1 MITLNPQVRRAVYD
15 KIVSMGNFYGKYADG
30 TYNNDD
36 LNVVNFLKQIWD
48 LPAMRSEDPRFRNA
62 EADATQHLI
71 NNDDWDTSYVFER
84 RFNLLA
90 GDQAYFVKFI
100 ELVASPMVRKDR
112 AEMEEYVDAIN
123 ECLKPA
129 NCELAVEDFLDGE
142 PVYRL
147 KEGLDH
153 SEFPIDI
160 NKNTLQVYVS
170 SSPDTYPSLDLHE
183 YRWDDFGFKTRYKL
197 YYCESSEIM
206 HLIGVVKIMKKG
218 EGITYGQLPD
228 NFCSLSDEYCSLGQ
242 DMSYYRNIKKYLG
255 SKYKDVLFAMRDAA
269 CFSKI
274 ADNFI
279 EESVFKVSLLRERDA
294 DRALQFAQYE
304 LAGFDAGEDKTFVF
318 KAELPYRRGEYL
330 NIKFN
335 FGKVQREDNL
345 NRIIALIGNNGIGK
359 TTVLNQL
366 AEALVSN
373 KTELFNPQIP
383 VFSKVIAA
391 SYSIFDDFYNVKGC
405 TYNYVYC
412 GMQENKRIM
421 NDDELAKRRRISV
434 ELLKKKPGGHKILRC
449 FLNRVIDDEIVAMMY
464 NEENQFSEGKLQNIY
479 KWLSSGQTMLMNLI
493 IEILTHIRQNT
504 LILIDEPEVHLH
516 PNAITEMV
524 HIVDSLCE
532 RYSSCCIMATHSPV
546 VVQELLSRNVIV
558 MDREQDGSPVIR
570 PMRLESMGEN
580 LTTIT
585 QEIFG
590 RSNKE
595 PLYIKKI
602 KELVDK
608 YRNMD
613 EVLQE
618 VQNNDVP
625 ISMPMYLLLDKM
637 FSEK

>member
-1 MITLNPQVRRAVYD
+1 MINLTPQVRRAVYD

-30 TYNNDD
+30 TYSNDD

-100 ELVASPMVRKDR
+100 ELVVSPMVRTDR
-112 AEMEEYVDAIN
+112 TEMEEYVDAIN

-129 NCELAVEDFLDGE
+129 NCELAVEDFLDGD

-153 SEFPIDI
+153 NEFPIDI

-183 YRWDDFGFKTRYKL
+183 FRWDDFGFKTRYKL
-197 YYCESSEIM
+197 FYCESSEIKY
-206 HLIGVVKIMKKG
+206 LIGVVKIMKKG

-228 NFCSLSDEYCSLGQ
+228 SFSSLSNEYCSLGQ

-255 SKYKDVLFAMRDAA
+255 HKYKDVLYALRDAA

-274 ADNFI
+274 ADYFI
-279 EESVFKVSLLRERDA
+279 EESVFKVSLLREREA

-345 NRIIALIGNNGIGK
+345 NRIVALIGNNGIGK
-359 TTVLNQL
+359 TTVLSQL
-366 AEALVSN
+366 AKALVGN
-373 KTELFNPQIP
+373 EQNRFNPQMP

-391 SYSIFDDFYNVKGC
+391 SYSIFDDFYDVKSSS
-405 TYNYVYC
+405 YNYVYC
-412 GMQENKRIM
+412 GMQEKHKIM
-421 NDDELAKRRRISV
+421 NDDELAHRRRLSV
-434 ELLKKKPGGHKILRC
+434 EMLKKKQEGHEILRV
-449 FLNRVIDDEIVAMMY
+449 FLDRVIDSDIVNQLY
-464 NEENQFSEGKLQNIY
+464 NHKGKFSEENYQKIHE
-479 KWLSSGQTMLMNLI
+479 WLSSGQTMLLNLI
-493 IEILTHIRQNT
+493 IEILAHIRQNT

-516 PNAITEMV
+516 PKAITEMV
-524 HIVDSLCE
+524 HIIDSLCE
-532 RYSSCCIMATHSPV
+532 RYSSCCIMATHSSIV
-546 VVQELLSRNVIV
+546 IQELLSRNVIV

-602 KELVDK
+602 RELVDK
-608 YRNMD
+608 YPNMD

>member
-71 NNDDWDTSYVFER
+71 NNDDWNTSYVFER

-90 GDQAYFVKFI
+90 GEQVCFVKFV
-100 ELVASPMVRKDR
+100 ELVVSPMVRVDR
-112 AEMEEYVDAIN
+112 TEMEEYVNAIN

-147 KEGLDH
+147 KEGLGH
-153 SEFPIDI
+153 RAFPTDI
-160 NKNTLQVYVS
+160 APNNIKIFVS
-170 SSPDTYPSLDLHE
+170 TSPDTYPSLELCDFK
-183 YRWDDFGFKTRYKL
+183 WDDFGYKTRYKL
-197 YYCESSEIM
+197 YYHESPQMMRS
-206 HLIGVVKIMKKG
+206 IGTIKIMKKNADV
-218 EGITYGQLPD
+218 TYGLLP
-228 NFCSLSDEYCSLGQ
+228 NSFFSLTDEYCSLGQ
-242 DMSYYRNIKKYLG
+242 NLTYYRLLKSYLG
-255 SKYKDVLFAMRDAA
+255 NKYKEVLFALRDAA

-274 ADNFI
+274 GDEFI
-279 EESVFKVSLLRERDA
+279 NDSVFKVSLLREQDA
-294 DRALQFAQYE
+294 DTALQFAQYE
-304 LAGFDAGEDKTFVF
+304 LAGFNISDDRTFVF
-318 KAELPYRRGEYL
+318 KAILPYSHNETL

-335 FGKVQREDNL
+335 FGKVRQEGNL
-345 NRIIALIGNNGIGK
+345 NRILALIGNNGVGK
-359 TTVLNQL
+359 TTVLSQL
-366 AEALVSN
+366 AKALVGN
-373 KTELFNPQIP
+373 EQKMFNPQMP

-391 SYSIFDDFYNVKGC
+391 SYSIFDDFYDVKSSS
-405 TYNYVYC
+405 YNYVYC
-412 GMQENKRIM
+412 GMQEKHRIM
-421 NDDELAKRRRISV
+421 NDEELAQRRRLSV
-434 ELLKKKPGGHKILRC
+434 EMLKKKPEGHEILR
-449 FLNRVIDDEIVAMMY
+449 LYLDRLMDSDIVDQLY
-464 NEENQFSEGKLQNIY
+464 NHKGKFSEENYQKIH

-493 IEILTHIRQNT
+493 IEILANIRQNT

-516 PNAITEMV
+516 PKAITEMV
-524 HIVDSLCE
+524 HIIDSLCE

-546 VVQELLSRNVIV
+546 VIQELLSRNVIV

-590 RSNKE
+590 RSNLE

-602 KELVDK
+602 RELVDK
-608 YRNMD
+608 YPNMD